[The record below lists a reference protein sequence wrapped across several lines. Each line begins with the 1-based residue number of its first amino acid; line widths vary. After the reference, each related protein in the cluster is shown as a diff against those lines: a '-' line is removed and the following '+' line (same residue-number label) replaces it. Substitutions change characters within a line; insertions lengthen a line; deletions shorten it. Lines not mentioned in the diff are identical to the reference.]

1 MDVLPL
7 EHSGCVGCCFSA
19 RPQHMHVVA
28 DGVPACN
35 QQKNYLFNNYLF
47 IRKTHAIY
55 MAQKDTLI
63 IKGRRLMDGCENI
76 YCIHDRYNYIQRDCL
91 KMKFLN

>member
-55 MAQKDTLI
+55 MY
-63 IKGRRLMDGCENI
+63 I
-76 YCIHDRYNYIQRDCL
+76 YIYTYTYICVYIYTVG
-91 KMKFLN
+91 